1 MLTYASFLHSYFIK
15 HHCSKVHVIISI
27 ISFIYHVWWNYSSLL
42 PSYLQASRSQHT
54 GGSSSSSSTHD
65 GKASSSSL
73 SRQEVE
79 VSQQLQSDAVE
90 RYLFLCEYMHQCGIL
105 WSPVIVAMYCYGTL
119 LIILMAYIF
128 TTLTSLNPG
137 TIVNLI
143 LISFQ
148 SFLFVVFPSLSL
160 AGANSVIAPMVHL
173 FSNSGSRDFAM
184 MGMLSYACF
193 A

>member
-1 MLTYASFLHSYFIK
+1 M
-15 HHCSKVHVIISI
+15 IISI
-27 ISFIYHVWWNYSSLL
+27 ISFMYHVWWHYSSLL

-65 GKASSSSL
+65 GRASSLSL

-79 VSQQLQSDAVE
+79 VSQHLQSDAVE

-128 TTLTSLNPG
+128 TTHEPKSRNDCESYTDFFPIVSLCGLSFVEFGGCKFRHRPDG
-137 TIVNLI
+137 APLLELWQPRLRDDGYVILCLFRITI
-143 LISFQ
+143 IS
-148 SFLFVVFPSLSL
+148 SFLV
-160 AGANSVIAPMVHL
+160 L
-173 FSNSGSRDFAM
+173 FLELKM
-184 MGMLSYACF
+184 
-193 A
+193 